1 MSTSK
6 KTVKKTENAKPDT
19 AAADAAKAEAL
30 EQPVI
35 FEHRGLTFELPH
47 PLDMPL
53 ELLETDD
60 EVEAV
65 RLMLGDEQWQAY
77 KATKPRVRDF
87 GALVD
92 AISEA
97 QGGDDESGN

>member
-6 KTVKKTENAKPDT
+6 KTAKKAKETT
-19 AAADAAKAEAL
+19 AAADAAKAEATEGL
-30 EQPVI
+30 IV

-60 EVEAV
+60 EVTAI

-77 KATKPRVRDF
+77 KATRPKVRDF

-97 QGGDDESGN
+97 QGGDDETGN

>member
-1 MSTSK
+1 MSTSEKTAK
-6 KTVKKTENAKPDT
+6 KAAKKAV
-19 AAADAAKAEAL
+19 AAEAAKAEAI
-30 EQPVI
+30 EGPVS
-35 FEHRGLTFELPH
+35 FEHRGITFVLPH
-47 PLDMPL
+47 PLDMPI

-60 EVEAV
+60 EIEAV

-77 KATKPRVRDF
+77 KATKPKVRDF

-97 QGGDDESGN
+97 QGGDNESGN